1 MRRIWLWIG
10 LAVAVI
16 AILVAVNSFRGRLGW
31 TAVVQTPADLAQQI
45 APGFTWVV
53 PEGEGPFP
61 AAMLLSGCDG
71 PQSNLNRLA
80 AELAEFGW
88 LSVIVDS
95 HGPRGLDDAQLWR
108 LVCAGQIL
116 NGAERASDIAV
127 ALAILRDR
135 PDVQADRIALI
146 GLSHGGWAALD
157 FLALAEAGTVPPL
170 LTDWPET
177 MAAHPHDGVRGAALF
192 YPYCGLASVGSAARL
207 PADLA
212 YLFLLVDGDTITN
225 ERRCLTIAGSL
236 LSQGATVA
244 VTTYEGATHSFD
256 QEEKSFL
263 SSLEFNAET
272 TAAATRATRQF
283 LDGL

>member
-45 APGFTWVV
+45 APGFIWVV

-80 AELAEFGW
+80 AELAAAGW

-127 ALAILRDR
+127 ALAELPLQIRGFGPVKEANERKAAKRREELLAAFRD
-135 PDVQADRIALI
+135 
-146 GLSHGGWAALD
+146 GGS
-157 FLALAEAGTVPPL
+157 
-170 LTDWPET
+170 
-177 MAAHPHDGVRGAALF
+177 
-192 YPYCGLASVGSAARL
+192 GLARAA
-207 PADLA
+207 
-212 YLFLLVDGDTITN
+212 
-225 ERRCLTIAGSL
+225 E
-236 LSQGATVA
+236 
-244 VTTYEGATHSFD
+244 
-256 QEEKSFL
+256 
-263 SSLEFNAET
+263 
-272 TAAATRATRQF
+272 
-283 LDGL
+283 